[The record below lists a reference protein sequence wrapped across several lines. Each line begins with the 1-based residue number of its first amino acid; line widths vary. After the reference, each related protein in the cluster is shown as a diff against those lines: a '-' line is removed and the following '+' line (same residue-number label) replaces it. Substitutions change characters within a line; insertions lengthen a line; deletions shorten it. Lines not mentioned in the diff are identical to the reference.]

1 MIRRFLLIAAWAALG
16 CIILVTL
23 APIGMRPIVSNEA
36 GYERFLAYAVL
47 GFLLWHAHPRRL
59 LFVSAIIV
67 VSATSLE
74 ALQHLTPDRHGHW
87 SDLSEKLSGG
97 LFGLFAAHLICFI
110 FTRLFAR

>member
-1 MIRRFLLIAAWAALG
+1 MVRRFSLIAAWAAVG

-23 APIGMRPIVSNEA
+23 APIEMRPMVSSEP
-36 GYERFLAYAVL
+36 GYERFFAYAVL

-59 LFVSAIIV
+59 LLVSGIV
-67 VSATSLE
+67 VVLATSLE

-97 LFGLFAAHLICFI
+97 LVGLFAAHVLSSI
-110 FTRLFAR
+110 FTRLFTR

>member
-1 MIRRFLLIAAWAALG
+1 MIRRFFLIAAWSALG

-23 APIGMRPIVSNEA
+23 APIGMRPIVSNEP

-47 GFLLWHAHPRRL
+47 GFLLGHAHPGRL
-59 LFVSAIIV
+59 LFVLGIIV
-67 VSATSLE
+67 ALAITLE

-97 LFGLFAAHLICFI
+97 LVGLYSARLLSVV

>member
-1 MIRRFLLIAAWAALG
+1 MTQRFFLIAAWAALG

-23 APIGMRPIVSNEA
+23 APIGMRPMMSNEP

-47 GFLLWHAHPRRL
+47 GFLLGHAHPRRL
-59 LFVSAIIV
+59 LFVSGVII

-87 SDLSEKLSGG
+87 FDLSEKLLGG
-97 LFGLFAAHLICFI
+97 LIGLFAAHLMCLI